1 MQRIGER
8 VELALMA
15 VRLEA
20 RAKELSS
27 SGNKGEAS
35 ALWQQS
41 EAKAKESGDQYSL
54 VKLFL
59 EQGGR
64 YIHPALWSTS
74 LH

>member
-20 RAKELSS
+20 KAKELSS

-41 EAKAKESGDQYSL
+41 EAKAKEAGDQYTL

-59 EQGGR
+59 EKGGG
-64 YIHPALWSTS
+64 YIHPLLWNASV
-74 LH
+74 H